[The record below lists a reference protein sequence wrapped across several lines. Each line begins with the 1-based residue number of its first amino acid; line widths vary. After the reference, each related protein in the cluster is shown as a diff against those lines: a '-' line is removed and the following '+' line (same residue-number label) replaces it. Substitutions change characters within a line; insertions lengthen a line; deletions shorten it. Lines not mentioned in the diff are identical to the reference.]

1 MGMNAPRVPRALKR
15 VTCREAE
22 QQEVCQKQK
31 GAILFIVAG
40 CLVVLLGF
48 MGLAI
53 DLGHA
58 YNNKSQ
64 LQNMA
69 DACALAGATA
79 LNGTFDGIQ
88 LATNRARD
96 LNSNLNNKTEFNN
109 QTIALA
115 EADVSFCDTL
125 NGTYQ
130 DKAWAQANPTI
141 VKFVRVVIPQQPSQ
155 VVFAKLIPGIPDV
168 INFGA
173 EAVAGQHVLTEVC
186 NGLDPFSPE
195 AIITD
200 GSDPNFGYIEGATY
214 QIRLSTNG
222 QGKDETCA
230 DYGFTNVVSGKFGF
244 ANVDPTCG
252 GQGQGQ
258 NCFSNSLLNGS
269 NRRCVGTNG
278 TIPVQTGNFGVN
290 VINDLQT
297 RFYQDTDTLSLTK
310 SDYLLPVNGAP
321 NYRRVLRVA
330 FNAGPPG
337 PGGSADYTILG
348 YGCFWMASLPQSNK
362 PSGPICLKYFGQ
374 CTDSGVPTGNNNTA
388 SLTQIVLFR

>member
-1 MGMNAPRVPRALKR
+1 MGSLTKIRNADPTPRS
-15 VTCREAE
+15 
-22 QQEVCQKQK
+22 QK
-31 GAILFIVAG
+31 GAILFIVAA

-48 MGLAI
+48 MGFAI

-79 LNGTFDGIQ
+79 LNGTSAGIQ
-88 LATNRARD
+88 LATDRARD
-96 LNSNLNNKTEFNN
+96 LNANLNNKTEFNS
-109 QTIALA
+109 QTLTLA
-115 EADVSFCDTL
+115 ETDVSFSNTL

-130 DKAWAQANPTI
+130 NKAWAQGTPTT
-141 VKFVRVVIPQQPSQ
+141 VKFVRVVIPPQPSE
-155 VVFAKLIPGIPDV
+155 VVFAKVIPGIPDV

-173 EAVAGQHVLTEVC
+173 EAVAGQHVVTEVC
-186 NGLDPFSPE
+186 NGLDPFSPQ
-195 AIITD
+195 AI
-200 GSDPNFGYIEGATY
+200 DPNDTLNFGYQEGFTY
-214 QIRLSTNG
+214 MIRLATNG
-222 QGKDETCA
+222 QGSGDTCE
-230 DYGFTNVVSGKFGF
+230 DFGFTNVVTGQFGF

-269 NRRCVGTNG
+269 NRRCVGVNG
-278 TIPVQTGNFGVN
+278 TIPVQTGNFGIN
-290 VINDLQT
+290 VIQDLQT
-297 RFYQDTDTLSLTK
+297 RYNQDTDTLSHNK
-310 SDYLLPVNGAP
+310 IDYLGSANNPP

-348 YGCFWMASLPQSNK
+348 YGCFWMASLPNAQ
-362 PSGPICLKYFGQ
+362 PAAPICIQYFGQ
-374 CTDSGVPTGNNNTA
+374 CTESGVPTGNNNSA

>member
-1 MGMNAPRVPRALKR
+1 MSSLTKTSPADVKPRAER
-15 VTCREAE
+15 
-22 QQEVCQKQK
+22 
-31 GAILFIVAG
+31 GAILFIVAA
-40 CLVVLLGF
+40 CMVVLLGF

-79 LNGTFDGIQ
+79 LNGTPEGIQ
-88 LATNRARD
+88 LATDRGRD
-96 LNSNLNNKTEFNN
+96 LNGNLSNKTEFNA

-115 EADVSFCDTL
+115 ESDVSFSDTL
-125 NGTYQ
+125 NGTYH
-130 DKAWAQANPTI
+130 DKAWAQGTPTT
-141 VKFVRVVIPQQPSQ
+141 VKFVRVVIPPQPSQ

-173 EAVAGQHVLTEVC
+173 EAVAGQHILTEVC

-195 AIITD
+195 AI
-200 GSDPNFGYIEGATY
+200 DPNDTVNFGYQEGLTY
-214 QIRLSTNG
+214 MIRLATNG
-222 QGKDETCA
+222 QGSGDTCEDA
-230 DYGFTNVVSGKFGF
+230 GFTNVVSGKFGF

-252 GQGQGQ
+252 GGGQGQ

-269 NRRCVGTNG
+269 NRRCVGVNG
-278 TIPVQTGNFGVN
+278 TIPVQTGNFGIN
-290 VINDLQT
+290 VIQDLRT
-297 RFYQDTDTLSLTK
+297 RYNQDTDTLSHTK
-310 SDYLLPVNGAP
+310 SDYLLAPNGWP

-337 PGGSADYTILG
+337 PGGSVDYTILG
-348 YGCFWMASLPQSNK
+348 YGCFWMASLPAAK
-362 PSGPICLKYFGQ
+362 PAAPICIQYFGQ
-374 CTDSGVPTGNNNTA
+374 CTDSGVPTGNNNSA